1 MILPFAESLDGE
13 HGKVV
18 WIFAGYKPDIE
29 RLFEHNPGLPSR
41 FPVRLIFDDYNV
53 DELGSIFASFLSHQ
67 AALETTKAKPE
78 NKQSFNVPRAAG
90 GYGSYG
96 SSELYAI

>member
-18 WIFAGYKPDIE
+18 WIFAGYKPDME

-41 FPVRLIFDDYNV
+41 FPVRLIHYWCWCV
-53 DELGSIFASFLSHQ
+53 DWEQVWWTGDGVPLLASVESMVDAG
-67 AALETTKAKPE
+67 AAPMLW
-78 NKQSFNVPRAAG
+78 
-90 GYGSYG
+90 
-96 SSELYAI
+96 